1 MSPLSFPT
9 LLSPAC
15 HARRFQSPSVMP
27 DIFNRLLSC
36 QTFSIAPMSFPT
48 SLIGNPR
55 LFPRRGRTN
64 ERDKKEKH
72 WIPAFAG
79 MTEGVRRACQKGAER
94 ACQRGSRRAC
104 QRGTERECQR
114 SQPGDTTTPLSFPTL
129 SIVPLS
135 SRHFPPLSFP
145 TFVIG
150 NPWVFPRQGR
160 TNERDRR
167 KTLDS
172 RFRGN
177 DRRGERED
185 QKGRAEITERDRA
198 GRPEGKHRA

>member
-27 DIFNRLLSC
+27 DIFNRPL
-36 QTFSIAPMSFPT
+36 SFPT

-64 ERDKKEKH
+64 ERDKKERH
-72 WIPAFAG
+72 WIPAKNCGHA
-79 MTEGVRRACQKGAER
+79 RRGTRQACQKGAER

>member
-64 ERDKKEKH
+64 ERDKKERH
-72 WIPAFAG
+72 WIPAKN
-79 MTEGVRRACQKGAER
+79 C
-94 ACQRGSRRAC
+94 
-104 QRGTERECQR
+104 
-114 SQPGDTTTPLSFPTL
+114 
-129 SIVPLS
+129 
-135 SRHFPPLSFP
+135 
-145 TFVIG
+145 
-150 NPWVFPRQGR
+150 
-160 TNERDRR
+160 
-167 KTLDS
+167 
-172 RFRGN
+172 GN
-177 DRRGERED
+177 DRGGKAGMPEG
-185 QKGRAEITERDRA
+185 GRAGMPEGGRAGMPEGEPAGMPERDRA
-198 GRPEGKHRA
+198 GMPAESAGRHDYAFVIPDVVNRPSVIPTFPPSVIPDICNRESMGFSQTGPHE